1 MKFYIYFTISAVNA
15 CVCVSDWN
23 PCTLYA
29 QPKVDGIM
37 HLLLFAA
44 EGQLFECTNIRSLK
58 SCTYLV
64 RPIYVEH
71 PHIMSYWITPTHR
84 AECDRTRL
92 CYLCVPST
100 CVRVC
105 VFERC
110 TTIQPVWR
118 VCVLIFRSGLI
129 IDGATL
135 RPLWE
140 IMVYKTSGLR
150 KAYVRNPYIYIYI

>member
-100 CVRVC
+100 CVRMFVRALHNNTASLACLRIDFPFWVNHRRRDASASLRDNGIQNKRPTQSVC
-105 VFERC
+105 
-110 TTIQPVWR
+110 
-118 VCVLIFRSGLI
+118 
-129 IDGATL
+129 A
-135 RPLWE
+135 
-140 IMVYKTSGLR
+140 
-150 KAYVRNPYIYIYI
+150 